1 MLGFVYDG
9 GSAREV
15 SFAEAITLAGKVD
28 LVWLHFDGRN
38 EKALMWL
45 DAQSDIPSLVRAA
58 LIAVETRPRAEIL
71 ESGALINLRGLGATP
86 DDDPDELVSIRIW
99 ATAGRIV
106 SVTKRTV
113 VALDLVTARF
123 LNGCIHDPG
132 DFVTAVA
139 DTITDALDPDVAALG
154 DDVDRCEADLSAA
167 DVYRVRRQVSRT
179 RNRAIG
185 YRRFVSPQRQAL
197 ERLAGA
203 PLAWL
208 DSDDRAHLRDAAD
221 RAARMVEELEAVRER
236 SALIHDELTDLRA
249 EKLDKRALGISI
261 VAMIFLPL
269 TFITGLLG
277 MNVEGIPYAERD
289 WAFWGVTGLCL
300 LISAAIAAW
309 FIRRQWLS
317 R

>member
-1 MLGFVYDG
+1 MRGFVFDG
-9 GSAREV
+9 VASREPG
-15 SFAEAITLAGKVD
+15 FAEAEAATGQAE
-28 LVWLHFDGRN
+28 LVWLHFDGRD
-38 EKALMWL
+38 EEALAWL
-45 DAQSDIPSLVRAA
+45 DAQDAIPSLVRAA

-71 ESGALINLRGLGATP
+71 ENGALINLRGLGATP

-99 ATAGRIV
+99 AEAGRVV

-113 VALDLVTARF
+113 VALDEVAGRF
-123 LNGCIHDPG
+123 LSGCIRDPG

-154 DDVDRCEADLSAA
+154 DHVDSCEADLTAA
-167 DVYRVRRQVSRT
+167 DVYRVRRQISKT

-185 YRRFVSPQRQAL
+185 YRRFVAPQRQAL
-197 ERLAGA
+197 ERLANA
-203 PLAWL
+203 PLDWL

-236 SALIHDELTDLRA
+236 SALIHDELTDLRS
-249 EKLDKRALGISI
+249 EQLDARALGISI
-261 VAMIFLPL
+261 VALIFLPL
-269 TFITGLLG
+269 TFLTGLLG
-277 MNVEGIPYAERD
+277 MNVEGIPFAKES

-300 LISAAIAAW
+300 LLALGVAGW
-309 FIRRQWLS
+309 FIRRHWLS

>member
-1 MLGFVYDG
+1 MRGFVFDG
-9 GSAREV
+9 KTARELP
-15 SFAEAITLAGKVD
+15 FAEADALVGKDD
-28 LVWLHFDGRN
+28 LVWLHFDGRDAD
-38 EKALMWL
+38 ALAWL
-45 DAQSDIPSLVRAA
+45 DAQSGIPALVRAA

-71 ESGALINLRGLGATP
+71 ESGALVNLRGLGATP

-99 ATAGRIV
+99 ATAGRMV

-113 VALDLVTARF
+113 VALDVVIARF

-154 DDVDRCEADLSAA
+154 DDVDSCEADLSAA

-185 YRRFVSPQRQAL
+185 YRRFVAPQRQAL

-203 PLAWL
+203 PLDWL

-277 MNVEGIPYAERD
+277 MNVEGIPYAQRE
-289 WAFWGVTGLCL
+289 WAFWGVTGLCVL
-300 LISAAIAAW
+300 IAAVISGW

>member
-1 MLGFVYDG
+1 MRGFVFDG
-9 GSAREV
+9 GV
-15 SFAEAITLAGKVD
+15 SSEPGFAVADAASGKAE

-38 EKALMWL
+38 EEALAWL
-45 DAQSDIPSLVRAA
+45 DAQDSIPSLVRAA

-71 ESGALINLRGLGATP
+71 ENGALINLRGLGATP
-86 DDDPDELVSIRIW
+86 EDDPDELVSIRIW
-99 ATAGRIV
+99 AEAGRVV

-113 VALDLVTARF
+113 VALDQVASRF
-123 LNGCIHDPG
+123 LAGCIRDPG
-132 DFVTAVA
+132 DLVTAVA

-154 DDVDRCEADLSAA
+154 DHVDSCERDLTAT
-167 DVYRVRRQVSRT
+167 DVYRVRRQISKT

-185 YRRFVSPQRQAL
+185 YRRFVAPQRQAL
-197 ERLAGA
+197 ERLANA

-236 SALIHDELTDLRA
+236 SALIHDELTDLRS
-249 EKLDKRALGISI
+249 EKLEKRALGISI

-277 MNVEGIPYAERD
+277 MNVEGIPYATQR

-300 LISAAIAAW
+300 LIATLISAW